1 MRTQCRTLEYVHHC
15 CNMRPA
21 QNSMFAFSGNTS
33 AVAATNTAGHVVDDA
48 DDSSATWTIVSFGTP
63 MFKRP
68 GTWCAV
74 RSACIRL
81 CRFVW
86 FLRAPVACAFHH
98 FMMHIA
104 RSHTHTTRARSP
116 THPHGVTKGPRESS
130 VRQTYSAGATV
141 TVGPLPAN
149 THQIALYLPTSS
161 KGASFTIAIDGKDV
175 YVGTTLGALDWVAR
189 LVLPVPLGSKEAVL
203 TVGKDAAAGTTKF
216 NVSGVTFFYANSTT
230 TPPIAAL

>member
-86 FLRAPVACAFHH
+86 FLRAPVACAFYH

-104 RSHTHTTRARSP
+104 RSHTHHARTLTHTPTRCHQRTA
-116 THPHGVTKGPRESS
+116 GKL
-130 VRQTYSAGATV
+130 GATNLQCW
-141 TVGPLPAN
+141 G
-149 THQIALYLPTSS
+149 HCHCRTSS
-161 KGASFTIAIDGKDV
+161 CKHAPDCALLADV
-175 YVGTTLGALDWVAR
+175 FKRGQLHYRNRWERCLRGHNAWCVGLGC
-189 LVLPVPLGSKEAVL
+189 
-203 TVGKDAAAGTTKF
+203 
-216 NVSGVTFFYANSTT
+216 
-230 TPPIAAL
+230 

>member
-98 FMMHIA
+98 SMMHIA

-230 TPPIAAL
+230 KPPIA

>member
-1 MRTQCRTLEYVHHC
+1 M
-15 CNMRPA
+15 
-21 QNSMFAFSGNTS
+21 
-33 AVAATNTAGHVVDDA
+33 AGE
-48 DDSSATWTIVSFGTP
+48 S
-63 MFKRP
+63 
-68 GTWCAV
+68 
-74 RSACIRL
+74 
-81 CRFVW
+81 
-86 FLRAPVACAFHH
+86 
-98 FMMHIA
+98 
-104 RSHTHTTRARSP
+104 
-116 THPHGVTKGPRESS
+116 RESS